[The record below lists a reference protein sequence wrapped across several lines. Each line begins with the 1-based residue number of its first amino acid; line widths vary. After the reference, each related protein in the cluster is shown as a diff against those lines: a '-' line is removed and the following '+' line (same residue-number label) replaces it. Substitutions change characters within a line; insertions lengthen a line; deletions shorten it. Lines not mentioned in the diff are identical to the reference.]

1 MPRMMPSSMGG
12 MAAQMPMPQQ
22 GNNPWPHPMQGLEF
36 LRGLIEPPPMDLNA
50 FNDQGQFNPM
60 GALSGATEMGGQL
73 VGMADLPGKRQL
85 AGMAGRMMNRGGDD
99 LARAM
104 GGFGDNASGTI
115 RGNLPPVRGLD
126 PGNLGAMDEMA
137 PLGGGAPPSN
147 APNQAWNDMLPEH
160 HKYFLDESQG
170 GYIPDDPVDPWGNP
184 GYPEGTS
191 MGPGEVPPWEHSAS
205 SPAGE
210 YERWS
215 SLDMGPDD
223 FANRDDWMAHQDYM
237 QQGPPPGPMN
247 FVASSGDPEMLIRN
261 AALDMIQQGV
271 SPAEA
276 IQAATMQFSDLLRP

>member
-147 APNQAWNDMLPEH
+147 APNQAWNDMYAQPNTSTGGMDPAQWEDYYGSQLTPEEFD
-160 HKYFLDESQG
+160 YQFNQSPMYPDERD
-170 GYIPDDPVDPWGNP
+170 IAPWYGENNV
-184 GYPEGTS
+184 
-191 MGPGEVPPWEHSAS
+191 GP
-205 SPAGE
+205 
-210 YERWS
+210 
-215 SLDMGPDD
+215 
-223 FANRDDWMAHQDYM
+223 Q
-237 QQGPPPGPMN
+237 PMN